1 MDGGLNE
8 SEATASEEVTVQRP
22 IVAVTFVVTVPD
34 YTSQGEG
41 DVYIAGS
48 WDAGPAEL
56 GSRRAGNGAGR
67 RHALD
72 DHTRL
77 PEGAKLEYKYVR
89 GTWDAVEKGPECEEI
104 ANRRVTVAL
113 PEGADGLLVD
123 TDLVAKWR
131 DLDKCG

>member
-1 MDGGLNE
+1 MEQVDD
-8 SEATASEEVTVQRP
+8 THWT
-22 IVAVTFVVTVPD
+22 IT
-34 YTSQGEG
+34 
-41 DVYIAGS
+41 
-48 WDAGPAEL
+48 
-56 GSRRAGNGAGR
+56 
-67 RHALD
+67 LD
-72 DHTRL
+72 L